1 MTLKNDIEE
10 YNFTYQSKLFLF
22 RRIFTFL
29 HFFSYN
35 KEKTEFFPLIR
46 TNNIKR
52 SETVVA
58 SKLVIN
64 VE

>member
-1 MTLKNDIEE
+1 MTLKNDVEE
-10 YNFTYQSKLFLF
+10 RNFTYQSKLFLF

-35 KEKTEFFPLIR
+35 KGKTDIFLLIR

-58 SKLVIN
+58 SKLAVN
-64 VE
+64 V

>member
-1 MTLKNDIEE
+1 MTLKNDVEE
-10 YNFTYQSKLFLF
+10 RNFTYQSKLFLF

-35 KEKTEFFPLIR
+35 KEKTDIFLLIR
-46 TNNIKR
+46 RNNIKR

-58 SKLVIN
+58 SKLAVN
-64 VE
+64 V

>member
-1 MTLKNDIEE
+1 MEE
-10 YNFTYQSKLFLF
+10 RNFTYQSKLFLF

-29 HFFSYN
+29 HSFSYN
-35 KEKTEFFPLIR
+35 KEKTDIFLLIR
-46 TNNIKR
+46 TDNVKR

-58 SKLVIN
+58 SKLVVN